1 MVSNRKLSYIL
12 ILPGV
17 LMRNK
22 RVGQLD
28 WTEVGVGGGNSQRK
42 ISQEI
47 AVVQSKTKSWRRRW
61 GGGRD
66 GRRLTWTLEKEKMR
80 GSRRSSTT
88 AREGFRRR
96 WPWIADGDAH
106 LRLAACV
113 SLSPSSPCFRLSVVT
128 YSPFRSEFRLQTITI
143 GIRHYICDQFY
154 PYVTPPLPHPPK
166 KLLCKKKYFNYADS
180 KFK

>member
-1 MVSNRKLSYIL
+1 
-12 ILPGV
+12 
-17 LMRNK
+17 MRNK

-88 AREGFRRR
+88 AREGLRRR

-143 GIRHYICDQFY
+143 GIRHYICAKPNQQSVAWSDRSDRAPRAGGLAPRCFF
-154 PYVTPPLPHPPK
+154 
-166 KLLCKKKYFNYADS
+166 LLFFIYSFLFNN
-180 KFK
+180 FFPT